1 MVTLAIKSTDSSYFV
16 LFDMLTPKTKRNI
29 ARILPFGVI
38 WLVFSL
44 AYSLLER
51 GLLGKL
57 GYYPSTGNP
66 YYFTSDIIITPVSA
80 LITGLLIGA
89 LEIIYFNKLFIQ
101 KSFAKKIIYKSLIY
115 LAIIICFLI
124 ITTLIAHSIELKTF
138 VFNTRV
144 WTYVW
149 AFLSNYAFLS
159 VGAYMAVVII
169 VSQFYMEVSD
179 NIGHGVLNNFLT
191 GKYHAPTEE
200 ERIFMFL
207 DMRSSS
213 TIAEQLGHV
222 RYFEMLKE
230 YYSDLSDPIIKYS
243 GEIYQYVGDEI
254 IVSWKSREGLKD
266 SNCVECFFAMKA
278 AIEKQSRKYTEQ
290 FGVFPAFKAGFHLG
304 KVTTGEIGEIKK
316 EIIFTGDTLNTAAR
330 IQGLCNTYKVD
341 ILISGSLIKKLT
353 LPSLFK
359 IKTLGTNQLRGKD
372 ERVELFTILKA

>member
-1 MVTLAIKSTDSSYFV
+1 MLA
-16 LFDMLTPKTKRNI
+16 PQTKRNI
-29 ARILPFGVI
+29 SRILPFGVI

-51 GLLGKL
+51 GVLGNL

-80 LITGLLIGA
+80 LITGLLIGT

-115 LAIIICFLI
+115 LAIIISFLI
-124 ITTLIAHSIELKTF
+124 ITTLIAHSIELKSF
-138 VFNTRV
+138 VFNKQV
-144 WTYVW
+144 WTYAW

-159 VGAYMAVVII
+159 VWAYMAVVII

-213 TIAEQLGHV
+213 TIAEHLGHL

-254 IVSWKSREGLKD
+254 IVSWKPKEGLKD
-266 SNCVECFFAMKA
+266 SNCIQCFFAMKA
-278 AIEKQSRKYTEQ
+278 AIEKQTRKYNEQ
-290 FGVFPAFKAGFHLG
+290 FGVLPAFKAGFHLG
-304 KVTTGEIGEIKK
+304 KVTTGEIGKIKK
-316 EIIFTGDTLNTAAR
+316 EIIFTGDTLNTTAR

-341 ILISGSLIKKLT
+341 ILISGNLVKKLT
-353 LPSLFK
+353 LPSLFQ
-359 IKTLGTNQLRGKD
+359 ITTLGKNELRGKD
-372 ERVELFTILKA
+372 ERIELFTILRA